1 MAQRTW
7 VGSARG
13 GCVGFAGTACVGVGV
28 GTGTGLVVPQPAMDN
43 TKASANGRTRRLS
56 AIGRI
61 QRWHQVCGTGVV
73 SRYRAAALIPVLGA
87 IAVAA
92 LIYLN
97 GPRETA
103 APSPSPNP
111 TSATAA
117 ATPSILASPSATAS
131 ASLAGLRYAS
141 PGLGYSIE
149 TPPPWH
155 RSSCSAAVVT
165 QQGTAP
171 ASDEFVSVS
180 ARDETGTD
188 IGSAYPIL
196 RVIVSA
202 NPQGISARQWAEQG
216 PTVGGTAG
224 ERIEDVSYA
233 DRPAARKVLSLA
245 GTPLDTYFVANG
257 GRMYVVSPFSNV
269 PPDGATQQS
278 MTRMIQSFRFLTD
291 AEQAAAR
298 AAVPNP
304 LPPRTPEQVVDSVA
318 AAFTAKDAAALAG
331 FLSACVT
338 TAGEQAGGSFVS
350 REKYVDDL
358 RAAFAGGLVVTVQP
372 RPLGGDRA
380 SGNLTAAS
388 TWRATLVRERKL
400 MLRRGDNDR
409 WEWQGTI
416 ERF

>member
-1 MAQRTW
+1 
-7 VGSARG
+7 
-13 GCVGFAGTACVGVGV
+13 
-28 GTGTGLVVPQPAMDN
+28 
-43 TKASANGRTRRLS
+43 
-56 AIGRI
+56 
-61 QRWHQVCGTGVV
+61 V

-92 LIYLN
+92 LIYLG

-103 APSPSPNP
+103 VPSPNP

-117 ATPSILASPSATAS
+117 ATPSFSATPSAS
-131 ASLAGLRYAS
+131 APLAGLRYAS
-141 PGLGYSIE
+141 PGLGCSIE

-155 RSSCSAAVVT
+155 RSSCSAVVVT

-171 ASDEFVSVS
+171 VSEEFVSVS

-188 IGSAYPIL
+188 VGSPYPIL
-196 RVIVSA
+196 RVIIEA
-202 NPQGISARQWAEQG
+202 NPQGISPRQWAEQG
-216 PTVGGTAG
+216 RTVGGTAG

-245 GTPLDTYFVANG
+245 GTPLATYFVANG
-257 GRMYVVSPFSNV
+257 GRMYVVSPFSSV
-269 PPDGATQQS
+269 PPDGATQQT
-278 MTRMIQSFRFLTD
+278 MARMIQSFRFLGD
-291 AEQAAAR
+291 AEQAAVR

-304 LPPRTPEQVVDSVA
+304 LPPRTPEQVADGVA
-318 AAFTAKDAAALAG
+318 AAMTAKDAAELAG

-338 TAGEQAGGSFVS
+338 TAGEQAGASFVT

-372 RPLGGDRA
+372 RPLEGDRA

-388 TWRATLVRERKL
+388 TWRATVTKERRL
-400 MLRRGDNDR
+400 MLRRGENDR
-409 WEWQGTI
+409 WELQGTI